1 LIGGMDQFGWDA
13 WRGRAGR
20 ARPIVSRKVLHNI
33 RFVTRVAE
41 ERTGLSRADRDAGST
56 LWFARTHAAFKPPLN
71 QRLAALNAGLI
82 TMLRLSYLSGTSSY
96 SSDRPDEVLR
106 TAGQFLACRA
116 VAFHPMPSANSAS

>member
-1 LIGGMDQFGWDA
+1 MIGGMDQFGWDA

-71 QRLAALNAGLI
+71 QRLESDV
-82 TMLRLSYLSGTSSY
+82 TMLCLGIPLGMHL
-96 SSDRPDEVLR
+96 V
-106 TAGQFLACRA
+106 G
-116 VAFHPMPSANSAS
+116 